1 MDVET
6 RVAGMANATSAAK
19 EPSDVKFTDLL
30 VGTFNVQGYLF
41 LEELQAEDG
50 TPGYFDDVG
59 EVRPNPVSSRQSLKN
74 SPVSESSTGEVVL
87 AIPTLKQLN
96 RYKGSGGNK
105 KLPPRR
111 ILQ

>member
-30 VGTFNVQGYLF
+30 VGMFNVQGYLF

-50 TPGYFDDVG
+50 T
-59 EVRPNPVSSRQSLKN
+59 
-74 SPVSESSTGEVVL
+74 
-87 AIPTLKQLN
+87 
-96 RYKGSGGNK
+96 SG
-105 KLPPRR
+105 
-111 ILQ
+111 